1 MAQFCALSGG
11 PNRWLR
17 RDTSPARG
25 RHAADSLKVSRNKNP
40 ASMDGIRMLCL
51 LQIGCLQKAQHFFLL
66 RPVRRKVDSH
76 QALPCEGCLLS
87 ASHDRINNARR

>member
-17 RDTSPARG
+17 RNRSPARG
-25 RHAADSLKVSRNKNP
+25 RHAADLLKVSTNKNP
-40 ASMDGIRMLCL
+40 ASMGGIWMLCS
-51 LQIGCLQKAQHFFLL
+51 LQIGWLQKAQHFFLL
-66 RPVRRKVDSH
+66 RPVRRKVDCH
-76 QALPCEGCLLS
+76 RALPCEGCLLS